1 MKIPDVKH
9 LFGKAI
15 RHQRTEQGISQEELA
30 GRAGLHRTYISD
42 VERGA
47 RNPSLESIEKIAS
60 ALNMT
65 VSMLFARVDASIG
78 SDPLV
83 EILLIEDD
91 PEDIEL
97 TLQVFKQALIIN
109 KLHIVQDGD
118 EALQFLFATGP
129 YEDRSRLP
137 LPAVIL
143 LDLKLPKIDGLEV
156 LRRIRRNPKTA
167 SIPVVVLTA
176 SKEKR
181 NQQACRKLG
190 VKNYILKPVGLENFM
205 KATPH
210 FQLEWR
216 LTRSLE
222 PRSR

>member
-1 MKIPDVKH
+1 
-9 LFGKAI
+9 
-15 RHQRTEQGISQEELA
+15 
-30 GRAGLHRTYISD
+30 
-42 VERGA
+42 
-47 RNPSLESIEKIAS
+47 
-60 ALNMT
+60 
-65 VSMLFARVDASIG
+65 
-78 SDPLV
+78 
-83 EILLIEDD
+83 
-91 PEDIEL
+91 
-97 TLQVFKQALIIN
+97 
-109 KLHIVQDGD
+109 
-118 EALQFLFATGP
+118 
-129 YEDRSRLP
+129 
-137 LPAVIL
+137 VIL